1 MDHTR
6 CLLPPKSR
14 HQQEDNKGEPE
25 GIPRLEQPASQLISD
40 LEHDGAP
47 LPRFK
52 RQCHLTHNDDEDV
65 SLALKSR
72 CRIVYTV
79 DDEDEHNS
87 TPPPKPV
94 KHRHHL
100 PNYEE
105 DDEDSEIASAP
116 KHR

>member
-1 MDHTR
+1 MSDEPEVQLEVPPPKCPPMDHTR

-14 HQQEDNKGEPE
+14 RQQEDNK
-25 GIPRLEQPASQLISD
+25 D

-79 DDEDEHNS
+79 DDEDEYNS

-105 DDEDSEIASAP
+105 DDEDSEIASAS